1 MVMRGYSLVS
11 LMIGVFYTAATIAL
25 IGGPAVGANCWL
37 HADRMEKARAA
48 NVSGSGRPGE
58 PSPAEIELK
67 NRAVVYASGGVSF
80 GLIFGFLGQL
90 LSMLR
95 NQAIN
100 SDRQLRLLAELVA
113 LREQELSAVAARRVA
128 PCEGCGKLAGVERI
142 ESGQWVCVE
151 CRRALRTSA

>member
-1 MVMRGYSLVS
+1 
-11 LMIGVFYTAATIAL
+11 
-25 IGGPAVGANCWL
+25 
-37 HADRMEKARAA
+37 MEKGRPSG
-48 NVSGSGRPGE
+48 VSVNSRPGE
-58 PSPAEIELK
+58 PTSYELK
-67 NRAVVYASGGVSF
+67 TRAVMYATGGVTF
-80 GLIFGFLGQL
+80 GLIFGFLGQM

-142 ESGQWVCVE
+142 ESGQWVCVD
-151 CRRALRTSA
+151 CRQALRTTT

>member
-1 MVMRGYSLVS
+1 MRGYSLVS
-11 LMIGVFYTAATIAL
+11 LTIGVLYTAATVAL
-25 IGGPAVGANCWL
+25 IAGPAIGVRCWL
-37 HADRMEKARAA
+37 ETDKMEKARAQGA
-48 NVSGSGRPGE
+48 SVVLRAGDPTI
-58 PSPAEIELK
+58 AELRT
-67 NRAVVYASGGVSF
+67 RAVMYATGGITF

-100 SDRQLRLLAELVA
+100 SDRQLRLLGELVA

-142 ESGQWVCVE
+142 ESGQWVCVD
-151 CRRALRTSA
+151 CRRALRTTA